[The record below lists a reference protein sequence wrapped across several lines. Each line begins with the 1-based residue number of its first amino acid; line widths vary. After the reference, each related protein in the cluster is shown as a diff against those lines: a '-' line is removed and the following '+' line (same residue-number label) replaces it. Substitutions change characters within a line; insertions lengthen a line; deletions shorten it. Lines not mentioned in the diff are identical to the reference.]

1 MKRKGQI
8 ELVYED
14 ETLLIVNK
22 ASGLLTLPDR
32 FRPELPNVKDI
43 LAAKYGQIWVVH
55 RLDKD
60 TSGILCF
67 AKNETAHRDL
77 SMQFE
82 NRTVGKKYLALVQG
96 SSVQEKGEI
105 DRAIAPNPHQPG
117 KMIILKSGKPS
128 LTLYKKVEAFKGYSL
143 LEVEIK
149 TGRTHQIRVHLKAI
163 GCPLAIDPIYHEN
176 DGILLSAIKG
186 RSYHLGKDQVERPL
200 MNRLSLHAMQLS
212 FDHPVTKE
220 RMDFEGPLHKDFE
233 AVLKQ
238 LRKWG

>member
-60 TSGILCF
+60 TSGLLCF

-77 SMQFE
+77 SLQFE
-82 NRTVGKKYLALVQG
+82 NRTVGKKYVALVQG
-96 SSVQEKGEI
+96 SPMQEEGEI
-105 DRAIAPNPHQPG
+105 DRPIAANPHQAG

-128 LTLYKKVEAFKGYSL
+128 LTLYKKLEAFKGYSL

-163 GCPLAIDPIYHEN
+163 GCPLAIDPIYHESE
-176 DGILLSAIKG
+176 GILLSAIKG
-186 RSYHLGKDQVERPL
+186 RSYQLGKGQVERPL

-212 FDHPVTKE
+212 FDHPVTNE
-220 RMDFEGPLHKDFE
+220 RMVFEGHLHKDFE

>member
-43 LAAKYGQIWVVH
+43 LTAIYGQIWVVH

-60 TSGILCF
+60 TSGLLCF

-82 NRTVGKKYLALVQG
+82 NRTVGKKYAALVQG
-96 SSVQEKGEI
+96 SPVQEEGEI

-220 RMDFEGPLHKDFE
+220 RMVFEGPFHKDFE

>member
-32 FRPELPNVKDI
+32 FRPELPNVKD
-43 LAAKYGQIWVVH
+43 LLNAKYGQIWVVH

-67 AKNETAHRDL
+67 AKNESAHRDL
-77 SMQFE
+77 SLQFE

-96 SSVQEKGEI
+96 SPIQEEGEI

-128 LTLYKKVEAFKGYSL
+128 LTLYKKVEAFKGFSL

-176 DGILLSAIKG
+176 EGILLSAIKG

-200 MNRLSLHAMQLS
+200 MKRLSLHAMQLS
-212 FDHPVTKE
+212 FDHPISKE
-220 RMDFEGPLHKDFE
+220 RMVFEGPLHKDFE